1 MGRNKDFDENEVL
14 QKAVCLFWDK
24 GYNGTSMQ
32 ELVDG
37 LGISRS
43 SLYDTFGDKHQLYLR
58 ALDTYRQGYGSQ
70 MCTLIREAPSA
81 KAAIRG
87 LLELVV
93 SELLGDKQRKGCF
106 IVNAGIELGT
116 HDTEVSAL
124 ICQNELQLEEAFLKI
139 IRQGQ
144 ERGELDQDKDP
155 QALASFLGNT
165 VKGLQVSVKSRT
177 DKTFFEDVIGTA
189 LTTLDGVAY
198 KSA

>member
-1 MGRNKDFDENEVL
+1 MARTKDFDESEVL
-14 QKAVCLFWDK
+14 KKAVCLFWDK

-43 SLYDTFGDKHQLYLR
+43 SLYDTFGDKHQLYIK
-58 ALDTYRQGYGSQ
+58 ALEAYQQGHGSE

-81 KAAIRG
+81 KAAVQG

-93 SELLGDKQRKGCF
+93 SELLGDTQRKGCF
-106 IVNAGIELGT
+106 MVNAGIELGA

-124 ICQNELQLEEAFLKI
+124 ICQNERQLEEAFLKV

-144 ERGELDQDKDP
+144 ERGELDKKKDA
-155 QALASFLGNT
+155 QALARFLGNT
-165 VKGLQVSVKSRT
+165 VKGLQVSVKSTT
-177 DKTFFEDVIGTA
+177 DKAFFEDVIRTA
-189 LTTLDGVAY
+189 LTTLD
-198 KSA
+198 

>member
-14 QKAVCLFWDK
+14 KKAVCLFWDK

-43 SLYDTFGDKHQLYLR
+43 SLYDTFGDKHQLYLK
-58 ALDTYRQGYGSQ
+58 ALEAYQQGYGSQ

-81 KAAIRG
+81 KAAIRS

-106 IVNAGIELGT
+106 MVNAGIELGT
-116 HDTEVSAL
+116 HDTEVSSL
-124 ICQNELQLEEAFLKI
+124 ICQNERQLEDAFLKV

-144 ERGELDQDKDP
+144 ERGELDQNKDP
-155 QALASFLGNT
+155 QALARFLENT
-165 VKGLQVSVKSRT
+165 VKGLQVSVKSRPE
-177 DKTFFEDVIGTA
+177 KAFFEDVIDTA
-189 LTTLDGVAY
+189 LTALDSVAH
-198 KSA
+198 KSV